1 MNKKTQY
8 SIVMPAYNTEK
19 YIGEAITSVFKQTVS
34 DWELIVIDDGSTD
47 NTAEVVRQFSDLR
60 IKIFSQNNSGISA
73 SRNKG
78 SEVSGGEFII
88 FFDSDDRLYPDALER
103 LGAAIRSN
111 DKTIAVYGECMTI
124 NEAGKLIG
132 TGKKPIFN
140 VRPSGD
146 ILQHLLK
153 KNFILPSATLIRK
166 SVLQKTSGF
175 LTNIEMA
182 EDWEMFCRLAATGSF
197 IYIDGNPVV
206 EYRLRD
212 DSIRMVESYESMNH
226 KRMRCIDAVFTNPE
240 ITGHIDIQE
249 LKRSRCMI
257 EAAAFSATACTAL
270 RARNWKTAAS
280 YLFKSLK
287 RNPVPVRTRE
297 VILLCCALLRWLPH
311 PVKRRLR

>member
-1 MNKKTQY
+1 MNRKVQY

-19 YIGEAITSVFKQTVS
+19 YIGEAITSVFNQTVS

-47 NTAEVVRQFSDLR
+47 NTAEVARQFSDPR

-78 SEVSGGEFII
+78 IEVSGGRFII
-88 FFDSDDRLYPDALER
+88 FFDSDDRLCPDALER
-103 LGAAIRSN
+103 LGAALRNN
-111 DKTIAVYGECMTI
+111 DKTIAVYGECITI
-124 NEAGKLIG
+124 NETGKLIG

-140 VRPSGD
+140 VRPSGN
-146 ILQHLLK
+146 ILQPL
-153 KNFILPSATLIRK
+153 
-166 SVLQKTSGF
+166 
-175 LTNIEMA
+175 
-182 EDWEMFCRLAATGSF
+182 DAA
-197 IYIDGNPVV
+197 
-206 EYRLRD
+206 
-212 DSIRMVESYESMNH
+212 
-226 KRMRCIDAVFTNPE
+226 FTNPE
-240 ITGHIDIQE
+240 ITGHIGIQE

-287 RNPVPVRTRE
+287 RNPVPVRIRE